1 MVHVPR
7 LSSGRLT
14 VNGIVA
20 SPGTTVSPTCELL
33 LDGNPVGN
41 ASPPQIFLYH
51 KPRKVIVTRREHR
64 DENRR
69 TIADELSE
77 LGLPDTL
84 KPVGRLDYM
93 TSGLMLITND
103 GELAHGLE
111 QSSLPR
117 TYLVKAYG
125 GLHRQKLTSLQ
136 RHGRLR

>member
-1 MVHVPR
+1 VAA
-7 LSSGRLT
+7 SGRLT
-14 VNGIVA
+14 VNGTTA
-20 SPGTTVSPTCELL
+20 TPGTTVTSSCELL
-33 LDGNPVGN
+33 LDGKPVAN

-51 KPRKVIVTRREHR
+51 KPRKVIVTRRKHR

-69 TIADELSE
+69 TIADELSD

-93 TSGLMLITND
+93 TSGLMLLTND

-111 QSSLPR
+111 LSALPR

-136 RHGRLR
+136 RHGWLR